1 MSPFVIGDKSLL
13 PFVTYTIQF
22 PMIVA
27 IFFLSCWADPAPL
40 YMEFDSKQTTQ
51 VEYKT
56 WNFSSSLKLHKFA

>member
-1 MSPFVIGDKSLL
+1 MSPFVVGDKSLL

-40 YMEFDSKQTTQ
+40 YMEFDSKQTDK
-51 VEYKT
+51 V
-56 WNFSSSLKLHKFA
+56 